1 MVTGPYTCLSRQLLP
16 PARVKG
22 VVAGVPSVALLWS
35 LTTSASEVKLE
46 LHQPNNL
53 EKLTPKLQLHMHTN
67 L

>member
-22 VVAGVPSVALLWS
+22 VVAGVALLWS